1 MSQPSPRRADRHSRH
16 SGTDTQHAAMR
27 LTLSLRAD
35 YAVRAMVSLAAVESP
50 VPVSAR
56 ALADRMA
63 IPARFLPHVLSDL
76 SRAALVVG
84 TPGRNGGYRLARP
97 AEAIDLLSIVDAA
110 ETRPGAATCVLRGGP
125 CAPDGRCAVHDA
137 FSAAR
142 EATRDTLRA
151 TTLSQVARRF
161 TAAS

>member
-1 MSQPSPRRADRHSRH
+1 MSQPNRRRADRPSPP
-16 SGTDTQHAAMR
+16 SGHETQHAGMR

-35 YAVRAMVSLAAVESP
+35 YAVRAMVSLAALESP
-50 VPVSAR
+50 APVSAR
-56 ALADRMA
+56 ALSGRMA

-76 SRAALVVG
+76 SRAGLVIG

-110 ETRPGAATCVLRGGP
+110 ETRSGPAICVLRGGP

-137 FSAAR
+137 FVAAS
-142 EATRDTLRA
+142 EATRDSLRA
-151 TTLSQVARRF
+151 TTLSQIARRF
-161 TAAS
+161 ITAS

>member
-1 MSQPSPRRADRHSRH
+1 
-16 SGTDTQHAAMR
+16 MR

-35 YAVRAMVSLAAVESP
+35 YAVRAMVSLAALESP
-50 VPVSAR
+50 APVSAR
-56 ALADRMA
+56 SLSDRMA
-63 IPARFLPHVLSDL
+63 IPTRFLPHVLADL
-76 SRAALVVG
+76 GRAGLVIG

-97 AEAIDLLSIVDAA
+97 AEAINLLSIVDAA
-110 ETRPGAATCVLRGGP
+110 ETRPGPAICVLRGGP

-137 FSAAR
+137 FVAAG

-151 TTLSQVARRF
+151 TTLAHVAKRF